1 MRSIPSFSLLRA
13 FEAAA
18 RLSSFTLAAEELH
31 LTQSAVSHQI
41 RKLEDYFGRALFLR
55 RNRRIELTVEGLRL
69 HDSLTRV
76 FDVIEAACREVQ
88 LAPHSQVLA
97 VHCPPSLAVKWL
109 GPKLGDF
116 YRGHPGITIRLT
128 TGATPL
134 NLARTQDVDVA
145 ISYGMP
151 PEVAGVVTC
160 ALGKEWCAPL
170 CAPGLRPEL
179 GDFAQ
184 IMRESTLIE
193 SQLSPVGWE
202 EWCRL
207 NNLAVPSGP
216 RPSFDRAAMAIAAA
230 ADGMGVAL
238 ESVRLAER
246 ELARGELVILGE
258 GKFKRIERE
267 IHHVAYRVKERRVP
281 KVAEFVAWLL
291 SLAGN

>member
-55 RNRRIELTVEGLRL
+55 RNRRIELTAEGQRL

-76 FDVIEAACREVQ
+76 FDVMEAACREVQ
-88 LAPHSQVLA
+88 LAPHSQILA
-97 VHCPPSLAVKWL
+97 VHSPPSLAVKWL

-116 YRGHPGITIRLT
+116 YREHPGITIRLT

-145 ISYGMP
+145 ISYGLP
-151 PEVAGVVTC
+151 PEVAGVATH
-160 ALGKEWCAPL
+160 ALGRERCVPL
-170 CAPGLRPEL
+170 CSPGLLQGRN
-179 GDFAQ
+179 DFVR
-184 IMRESTLIE
+184 IVRESALIE

-207 NNLAVPSGP
+207 NNLAIPLGP

-230 ADGMGVAL
+230 ADGMGIAL

-258 GKFKRIERE
+258 GKFRQVERE
-267 IHHVAYRVKERRVP
+267 IHHVTYRVKERCVP
-281 KVAEFVAWLL
+281 KVSVFVAWLL
-291 SLAGN
+291 SLAEG